1 MNIICRLIPDRNE
14 KIHRIFESHPCADR
28 LLRGVLA
35 RSVDLL
41 STNLNVDY
49 INVSCGGNKEAF
61 ERRKEKKIARVRKK
75 MEQAKDDLTD
85 LEQQTYNDE
94 VPVIMLADPISDSR
108 EVELL
113 REELREVREKTIKL
127 NLELTRL
134 KDQEAKTNELRA
146 HDPNRLHG
154 EGNAYLENLERQLLM
169 TQDELKSTQ
178 LKNEMLMEV
187 SVNDNSSSQ
196 LDLYLSSRSQEID
209 TLIEENKMLRIRMEH
224 LKKDAI
230 EASERWWH
238 EYHQLFEA
246 LRVMHIKEDLPFRL
260 IKVEFQINRLRNF
273 SL

>member
-1 MNIICRLIPDRNE
+1 MNIICRLIPDKDD
-14 KIHRIFESHPCADR
+14 KIHRIFESHPNADR

-35 RSVDLL
+35 RSIDLL
-41 STNLNVDY
+41 STNLNADY

-61 ERRKEKKIARVRKK
+61 ERRKKNKMARIEKKI
-75 MEQAKDDLTD
+75 EQAKDDLID
-85 LEQQTYNDE
+85 LEQQTYDDE
-94 VPVIMLADPISDSR
+94 IPIIMLADPISDSR

-113 REELREVREKTIKL
+113 REELKEAKQKTIRL
-127 NLELTRL
+127 NLELTRM
-134 KDQEAKTNELRA
+134 KDQVAKSNELRT
-146 HDPNRLHG
+146 HSPDGLNRERHV
-154 EGNAYLENLERQLLM
+154 YLEDLERQLSI

-178 LKNEMLMEV
+178 LKNKMLMEV
-187 SVNDNSSSQ
+187 SSNDNSSSQ
-196 LDLYLSSRSQEID
+196 LDLYFSSRSQEMD

-260 IKVEFQINRLRNF
+260 VKVEFQINRLRNF